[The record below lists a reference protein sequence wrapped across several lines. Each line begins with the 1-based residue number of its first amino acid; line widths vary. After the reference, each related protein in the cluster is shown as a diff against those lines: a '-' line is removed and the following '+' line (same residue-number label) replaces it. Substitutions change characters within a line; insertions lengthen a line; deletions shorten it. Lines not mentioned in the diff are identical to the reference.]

1 MVYKVIGLMSGSSL
15 DGLDIVYAF
24 LQEKPG
30 TAKGP
35 KNWEYTLVQ
44 TACYPYPEEWR
55 QRLAAAPGLS
65 ALDYQLLHTE
75 YGHYLGEQVL
85 RFVEEFGLHYQV
97 QLIGSHGH
105 TAFHWPARK
114 MTAQLGDGAALA
126 ATTRINVVSDLRAM
140 DVALGGQGAPIVP
153 IGEKLLLPG
162 YDLFLNLG
170 GIANLSRHGG
180 DGAGGG
186 VAGAGGGAGGTSAS
200 GAAGVSAGPA
210 KGGFVAFD
218 VCPAG
223 RVLNA
228 LAAKAGQVF
237 DEGGMLAAGGN
248 IDEGLLQQLDALPYY
263 SMDYPKSLAN
273 EFGTGTVL
281 PMLQGLSVADGLRT
295 YVEHIVHQ
303 VERAVRELVLD
314 AEEERMGAGGV
325 GAAAPGGG
333 GAGTAGSGGAGA
345 VSPGSANA
353 GLRLLVTGGGAHN
366 TFLAGR
372 LREALS
378 ALGVELV
385 IPDEQLINYKEAL
398 IMALIGV
405 LRWREENNVLASVTG
420 ASRDSIGGAV
430 WIGQEV

>member
-35 KNWEYTLVQ
+35 KSWEYTLVQ

-97 QLIGSHGH
+97 QLIASHGH

-180 DGAGGG
+180 
-186 VAGAGGGAGGTSAS
+186 
-200 GAAGVSAGPA
+200 
-210 KGGFVAFD
+210 GGFVAFD

-228 LAAKAGQVF
+228 LAAKAGKVF

-248 IDEGLLQQLDALPYY
+248 IDGGLLQQLDALPYY

-273 EFGTGTVL
+273 EFGTETVL

-303 VERAVRELVLD
+303 VERAVRELALD
-314 AEEERMGAGGV
+314 AEEERMGAGGAAAAGTGGSGAV
-325 GAAAPGGG
+325 GAGGNG
-333 GAGTAGSGGAGA
+333 GVEVAGAGGAGA
-345 VSPGSANA
+345 AGTGGPGTAGAGSAGAANPGSGNA
-353 GLRLLVTGGGAHN
+353 ALRLLVTGGGAHN

-378 ALGVELV
+378 TLGVELV

-405 LRWREENNVLASVTG
+405 LRWREENTVLASVTG